1 MTPCGG
7 ICVDLQSDPANCG
20 ACGNVCSFI
29 CDAGQCTFL
38 QACLS
43 PQVACGNVC
52 VDLQTDPNN
61 CGACGN
67 ACLVIETCAG
77 GECQPGE
84 LAPADA

>member
-1 MTPCGG
+1 LCAG
-7 ICVDLQSDPANCG
+7 ICVDLQSDPTNCG

-29 CDAGQCTFL
+29 CSAGVCTFL

-43 PQVACGNVC
+43 PQVFCGDMC
-52 VDLQTDPNN
+52 VDLMTNPNH

-67 ACLVIETCAG
+67 ACFVIETCAG

-84 LAPADA
+84 LAPASA